1 MSKANSTVVPIDRV
15 VSLRKLVEDA
25 LASAIV
31 SGEMAPGEL
40 FSAPT
45 LAQRFQVSTTPVR
58 EAMLNLEKRGLV
70 EAVRNKG
77 FRVTRMSA
85 EELQDIVDVRLMLE
99 PAAMKRLAGSIA
111 RDELPALRASAG
123 DIVAGA
129 ERGDLG
135 AYLVAD
141 AAFHNALTAMLGND
155 RLAEIVADLRAKT
168 RLPGLASMLASE
180 ELRVSALEHHE
191 LLELLEAGKGDEAE
205 ALMRRHIGHAV
216 GWWAGRPESEVG

>member
-15 VSLRKLVEDA
+15 QSLRKLVEDA

-45 LAQRFQVSTTPVR
+45 LAQRFEVSTTPVR

-77 FRVTRMSA
+77 FRVTGVSA

-99 PAAMKRLAGSIA
+99 PAAMKRLAGTIA
-111 RDELPALRASAG
+111 LDALPALRDKAAA
-123 DIVAGA
+123 IAAGA

-168 RLPGLASMLASE
+168 RLPGLSSMLASE

-191 LLELLEAGKGDEAE
+191 LLELLEAGNGDEAE

-216 GWWAGRPESEVG
+216 GWWAGRPESDAD

>member
-1 MSKANSTVVPIDRV
+1 MSNAHSSVAPIDRV
-15 VSLRKLVEDA
+15 MSLRRLVEDA

-45 LAQRFQVSTTPVR
+45 LAQRFEVSTTPVR

-77 FRVTRMSA
+77 FRVTSMSA

-99 PAAMKRLAGSIA
+99 PAAMGRLAGSI
-111 RDELPALRASAG
+111 DPEELPALRATAG
-123 DIVAGA
+123 EIVSGA
-129 ERGDLG
+129 RKGDLG
-135 AYLVAD
+135 AYLTAD
-141 AAFHNALTAMLGND
+141 AAFHNALTAMLGNA

-180 ELRVSALEHHE
+180 ELRASALEHLE
-191 LLELLEAGKGDEAE
+191 LLELLEAGKGAEAE

-216 GWWAGRPESEVG
+216 GWWAGKPETAAG